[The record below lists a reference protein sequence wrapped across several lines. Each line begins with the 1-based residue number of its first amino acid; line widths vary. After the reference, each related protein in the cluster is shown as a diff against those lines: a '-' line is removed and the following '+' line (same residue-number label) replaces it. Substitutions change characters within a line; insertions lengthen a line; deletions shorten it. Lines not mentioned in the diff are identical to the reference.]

1 MVKNLASIQP
11 ETQFTQPIALRF
23 AKFAQSLHFED
34 IPASVRDRA
43 KYLILDAVGIAFA
56 SRHYPFS
63 GKILTG
69 LLDAAG
75 TGTASVIGFQEKLPL
90 RDAVIMNGAL
100 IHGLDYD
107 DTHLRSVVH
116 PTASSLSTALGL
128 SEQCGVDGSE
138 LLTTYVIAMESII
151 RIGMAAMGGLHKR
164 GYHPT
169 GVCAHFSSAL
179 AAGRLLGLDVKEL
192 ASAQAFAGSTAAAS
206 MEFVEEGGWNKRLH
220 PGWGGAAGITAA
232 YLAKN
237 GFVGPTWPYEGR
249 YGLYKSHLHDD
260 EEHVDYECLTAGLGD
275 VWECLDT
282 AVKPFPSCHFTH
294 ALADSALELKRS
306 RSIELES
313 IQKILVQMP
322 EIAVNLI
329 AEPSANKLKP
339 ASDYDAKFS
348 AQFIV
353 AACLHRGKFGLSELT
368 DDVLSD
374 EAILKLASKV
384 EYEIDP
390 QTGYP
395 DYYSGGVIITTKDGI
410 EHVHYERVNRGAGER
425 ALSEAE
431 ISSKFFDN
439 ALLEIPRDR
448 AESIR
453 DVVLELDKKPA
464 REFASNLTSA

>member
-1 MVKNLASIQP
+1 
-11 ETQFTQPIALRF
+11 
-23 AKFAQSLHFED
+23 
-34 IPASVRDRA
+34 
-43 KYLILDAVGIAFA
+43 
-56 SRHYPFS
+56 
-63 GKILTG
+63 
-69 LLDAAG
+69 
-75 TGTASVIGFQEKLPL
+75 
-90 RDAVIMNGAL
+90 
-100 IHGLDYD
+100 
-107 DTHLRSVVH
+107 
-116 PTASSLSTALGL
+116 
-128 SEQCGVDGSE
+128 
-138 LLTTYVIAMESII
+138 
-151 RIGMAAMGGLHKR
+151 
-164 GYHPT
+164 
-169 GVCAHFSSAL
+169 
-179 AAGRLLGLDVKEL
+179 
-192 ASAQAFAGSTAAAS
+192 
-206 MEFVEEGGWNKRLH
+206 
-220 PGWGGAAGITAA
+220 
-232 YLAKN
+232 
-237 GFVGPTWPYEGR
+237 
-249 YGLYKSHLHDD
+249 
-260 EEHVDYECLTAGLGD
+260 
-275 VWECLDT
+275 
-282 AVKPFPSCHFTH
+282 
-294 ALADSALELKRS
+294 
-306 RSIELES
+306 
-313 IQKILVQMP
+313 MP

-353 AACLHRGKFGLSELT
+353 AACLHKGKFGLSELT